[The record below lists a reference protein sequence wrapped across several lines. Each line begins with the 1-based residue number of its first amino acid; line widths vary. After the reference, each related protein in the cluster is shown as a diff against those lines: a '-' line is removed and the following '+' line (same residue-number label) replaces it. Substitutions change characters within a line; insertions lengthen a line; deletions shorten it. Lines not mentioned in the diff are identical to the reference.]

1 MRKVLLSTVLWCVG
15 IVLAFANP
23 VGEDAARQMAGNFIR
38 HQLKAATRGE
48 SVVLT
53 RAASGID
60 DTENAGI
67 YVFNS
72 ESGFVVISAD
82 DAFPAVLAYGS
93 GAPYDASTAP
103 TAMKEMLEAYHYTVT
118 AKANTRAAVPTHADI
133 APLIQTKWDQN
144 APYNLLCPK
153 GSKGNPSPTGC
164 VATATAQIMYY
175 HQWPNTYE
183 WDKMKTSYQ
192 SSDTGDAANAVAKL
206 MADVGEKEYMEY
218 GDDDSSARFID
229 ACEAMRYDFGYSEA
243 TEYVERSC
251 YTAQAW
257 DELLYNEL
265 VAKRPVLFGAQS
277 MPQSGEQGG
286 HAFIIDGYA
295 AKDGIGYFH
304 VNWGWG
310 GLSDDYFLISV
321 LNPDYQYTGG
331 HAGSSGY
338 SYSQNAL
345 IGAEPAA
352 TPMAKATRL
361 YNRCCFIDSDK
372 GTYTRSSTS
381 VDFPKF
387 TINLSVWNISKP
399 EEARQYDAAIAL
411 YKDRELIKILDE
423 GALKDIM
430 DGGEPLKYSHYI
442 TLSSSGISLGK
453 DLANGTYQIRILS
466 RENGKKEWTWAGES
480 ACRYVELTINDK
492 TMTTTTFGNEEEFE
506 KDDEFTINSVD
517 VSGSKKVGEPLT
529 ITINVTNKHM
539 PNNSPIFLWANASL
553 AEGADKYQ
561 LVGGGGT
568 NLDLGET
575 GDMVLEYTP
584 QRAGDFKFILSG
596 NKGNCDKPLY
606 TFETTISGMYFD
618 LDLTVENSEPQSNQM
633 NKVDGTT
640 LKGVAKITNY
650 GSVAY
655 DNNIYIRV
663 HGLTEKEHNKTYKSA
678 KKIAVGETAEVSF
691 NFEDLVA
698 DNRYVLLVYAT
709 DGEKVFP
716 INFIL
721 NDDDTFTYYYKY
733 VYIMTESTG
742 LESLKADASDA
753 DVYNMQGVL
762 MGKASELESL
772 PKGVYIINK
781 KKVINK

>member
-15 IVLAFANP
+15 VVLAFANP
-23 VGEDAARQMAGNFIR
+23 VGEDAARQLAGNFIR
-38 HQLKAATRGE
+38 QQLKAATRGE

-103 TAMKEMLEAYHYTVT
+103 AAMKEMLEAYHYTVT
-118 AKANTRAAVPTHADI
+118 ASAKTRAAVPTHADI
-133 APLIQTKWDQN
+133 APLIQTKWDQK
-144 APYNLLCPK
+144 APYNLQCPK
-153 GSKGNPSPTGC
+153 GTSVDHCPTGC

-175 HQWPNTYE
+175 HQWPNTFE

-192 SSDTGDAANAVAKL
+192 STDTGDAANAVAKL
-206 MADVGEKEYMEY
+206 MADVGEKVFMVYEDES
-218 GDDDSSARFID
+218 SSASTRN
-229 ACEAMRYDFGYSEA
+229 ACEALRYDFGYSET
-243 TEYVERSC
+243 TEYVDREC
-251 YTAQAW
+251 YTAQGW
-257 DELLYNEL
+257 DELLYGEL
-265 VAKRPVLFGAQS
+265 AANRPVLMRGTS
-277 MPQSGEQGG
+277 MPQSGEAGG

-295 AKDGIGYFH
+295 VKDGTGYFH
-304 VNWGWG
+304 VNWGWSG
-310 GLSDDYFLISV
+310 SSDDYFLISV
-321 LNPDYQYTGG
+321 LNPKYQYTGG

-338 SYSQNAL
+338 SYYQGAV
-345 IGAEPAA
+345 IGLQPAA
-352 TPMAKATRL
+352 TPMEKTTRF
-361 YNRCCFIDSDK
+361 YTSCCYIEDDK
-372 GTYTRSSTS
+372 GTYTRTSTS
-381 VDFPKF
+381 SNFPKLKF
-387 TINLSVWNISKP
+387 VFSVFNASMPKV
-399 EEARQYDAAIAL
+399 ARQYDLAL
-411 YKDRELIKILDE
+411 ALCQDRKVIKILDE
-423 GALKDIM
+423 GSLKDIM
-430 DGGEPLKYSHYI
+430 DEGKPLEYGAGIGLYSD
-442 TLSSSGISLGK
+442 GILIGK
-453 DLANGTYQIRILS
+453 DLANGSYQVRLLS
-466 RENGKKEWTWAGES
+466 RETGKSEWAWALES

-492 TMTTTTFGNEEEFE
+492 TMTTATYGNAEEFE
-506 KDDEFTINSVD
+506 KDNEFTINSVD
-517 VSGSKKVGEPLT
+517 VTGSKKVGEPLT

-553 AEGADKYQ
+553 SEGADKYQ

-568 NLDLGET
+568 NLDLGQT
-575 GDMVLEYTP
+575 GDMVFEYTP

-596 NKGNCDKPLY
+596 SSKNYDTPLK
-606 TFETTISGMYFD
+606 TFEASVSGMYFV
-618 LDLTVENSEPQSNQM
+618 LDLTVENSEQQSDQM

-655 DNNIYIRV
+655 DDNIYIRV
-663 HGLTEKEHNKTYKSA
+663 FGITEKKSIKTYRSA
-678 KKIAVGETAEVSF
+678 QKIAVGETAEVSF

-698 DNRYVLLVYAT
+698 DNRYILLIHAM
-709 DGEKVFP
+709 DGDNRFP
-716 INFIL
+716 INFDL
-721 NDDDTFTYYYKY
+721 NDDGTFTYYYRY

-742 LESLKADASDA
+742 LESLKADAPDA